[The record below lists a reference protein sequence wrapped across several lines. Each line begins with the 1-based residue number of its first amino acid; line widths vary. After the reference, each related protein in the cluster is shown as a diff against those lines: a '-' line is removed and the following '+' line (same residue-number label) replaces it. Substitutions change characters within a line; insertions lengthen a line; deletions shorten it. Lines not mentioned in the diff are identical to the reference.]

1 MRISSSRTLTSFS
14 LGSICHERST
24 ATTDFTERRSR
35 RQRFNHKWT
44 PMNTNQ
50 GDQIRVDSCVFVVR
64 NLNQSSGFSLVVA
77 LVMVALMAVITVG
90 VITTV
95 SLERGTAT
103 SYSSRYQADLAAQ
116 NGLQAASKTLAAS
129 PNGTSPVTGKDTFL
143 IVRADGQPANGNRA
157 AYYYLAQPAPSPISN
172 ITYYPLFSASTDPAD
187 PGVIQTQT
195 INLAAPAAPAVP
207 PPAPPS
213 NSNPTDAGSAWNAA
227 GTQRLPGLYPWQQ
240 LSS

>member
-1 MRISSSRTLTSFS
+1 MRISSSRTFIGFD

-35 RQRFNHKWT
+35 RQRFNHRWT

-64 NLNQSSGFSLVVA
+64 NLNKSSGFSLVIA
-77 LVMVALMAVITVG
+77 LVMVALMAVITVA

-95 SLERGTAT
+95 SLERGTAR

-129 PNGTSPVTGKDTFL
+129 PNDTSPVNAKDT
-143 IVRADGQPANGNRA
+143 IMV
-157 AYYYLAQPAPSPISN
+157 Y
-172 ITYYPLFSASTDPAD
+172 
-187 PGVIQTQT
+187 
-195 INLAAPAAPAVP
+195 
-207 PPAPPS
+207 
-213 NSNPTDAGSAWNAA
+213 
-227 GTQRLPGLYPWQQ
+227 
-240 LSS
+240 

>member
-64 NLNQSSGFSLVVA
+64 NLNQSSGFSLVIA
-77 LVMVALMAVITVG
+77 LVMVALMAVITVA
-90 VITTV
+90 VMTTV

-103 SYSSRYQADLAAQ
+103 SYSSRYQAELATQ
-116 NGLQAASKTLAAS
+116 NGLQAASKTLAAT
-129 PNGTSPVTGKDTFL
+129 PTGTSSITGKDTFL
-143 IVRADGQPANGNRA
+143 VVRADGPADANGNKA
-157 AYYYLAQPAPSPISN
+157 AYYYLSQASTGSSPI
-172 ITYYPLFSASTDPAD
+172 ITYYPLFSSSTDPS
-187 PGVIQTQT
+187 
-195 INLAAPAAPAVP
+195 APAV
-207 PPAPPS
+207 
-213 NSNPTDAGSAWNAA
+213 
-227 GTQRLPGLYPWQQ
+227 Q
-240 LSS
+240 